1 MIADYILRVDS
12 LVTYTYSC
20 HRCLLKFF
28 IVLRLRL
35 SKLTCF
41 QRPMI
46 IEVSEGFVA
55 LGTLYSYSVNV
66 S

>member
-12 LVTYTYSC
+12 LATYVYSC
-20 HRCLLKFF
+20 HLCLLKFV

-46 IEVSEGFVA
+46 IEV
-55 LGTLYSYSVNV
+55 NV